1 MTENNMPNGN
11 NSSDEM
17 QQVVREDVPAVD
29 NEKDTAGSEEPAVVL
44 AMPDSPKKR
53 GVSVFA
59 CIIITLACCLV
70 TFMATFVLLSSRY
83 SNVFKEYAAAI
94 NGGDFSQSLM
104 TKISAIDSVMRDEYL
119 YDIDDSELSASILQ
133 GYMEIGRAHV

>member
-59 CIIITLACCLV
+59 VKQIFEC
-70 TFMATFVLLSSRY
+70 
-83 SNVFKEYAAAI
+83 
-94 NGGDFSQSLM
+94 
-104 TKISAIDSVMRDEYL
+104 
-119 YDIDDSELSASILQ
+119 LQ
-133 GYMEIGRAHV
+133 GIRSGYKRRRFQSVAYDKDLRYRQRNARRVFVRY